1 MAEADK
7 ILERL
12 LRLPPEMKVSEIETL
27 VTSLGWTIRQG
38 KSSHIG
44 LIPPSNQP
52 NTIATVKGRMIK
64 RMYLRMIVDE
74 IE

>member
-44 LIPPSNQP
+44 LTPPSNQP